1 MKKLFIL
8 CFAIQASFSAYSF
21 KWFYN
26 DIIVTKGEDYAF
38 MKENVKMWLYL
49 DFSKAQLVEYNVKAK
64 KITKESGSYLE
75 YKKDEWT
82 EDFEQIYFW
91 IVKYWNIA
99 CDHRNIALHMTTDKD
114 SAKYAMEWHI
124 EKVDEGIPRFTIYSG
139 KGAALVGKL
148 IVRNLETK
156 EAVYEATID
165 RVQTTFGMATDVW
178 RLRMVIFGSIL
189 APHFLGMD
197 PGYVDVGD
205 KALTMKYNKDYK
217 PKKKK

>member
-1 MKKLFIL
+1 MKKLFVL
-8 CFAIQASFSAYSF
+8 CFAILASFSAYSF

-26 DIIVTKGEDYAF
+26 DIIVTKGKDYAF

-49 DFSKAQLVEYNVKAK
+49 DFSKAQYVNFSKKAK
-64 KITKESGSYLE
+64 KIKNEKGSYME
-75 YKKDEWT
+75 YKKDEWAG
-82 EDFEQIYFW
+82 DFEQIYFW

-99 CDHRNIALHMTTDKD
+99 CDHRNIALHMTADKD
-114 SAKYAMEWHI
+114 SAKYAMEWYI
-124 EKVDEGIPRFTIYSG
+124 DKIDEGAPRLGMINE
-139 KGAALVGKL
+139 GATLVGKL

-165 RVQTTFGMATDVW
+165 RVQTSFGMTTDVW